1 MSNIKRKFLIVYP
14 DTWYFVRSKNVSQ
27 YSCFKDCKMVLINI
41 SKVYNVI
48 FLQKLYYSWRTM
60 HLSNILTFPNH
71 RLMDSL
77 ALHIVSLLWRR
88 PSLGVVLS
96 QYGEVWRNKFQ
107 KGIYQGQWKYHIYV
121 KNSVLT
127 PWPMIKALFKHEFL
141 LLICGSIF
149 LQLLLLGEVSQTWGS
164 TLNIDIWMN
173 SLLSTL

>member
-1 MSNIKRKFLIVYP
+1 MTAKCRDNKNSREMKGCLMLLDLDDLCVLHAFLAVVVYSLTKFFISLENVSNIKRKFLIVYP

-41 SKVYNVI
+41 SKVYSVI

-96 QYGEVWRNKFQ
+96 QYGKVWRNKFQ
-107 KGIYQGQWKYHIYV
+107 KEIY
-121 KNSVLT
+121 
-127 PWPMIKALFKHEFL
+127 
-141 LLICGSIF
+141 
-149 LQLLLLGEVSQTWGS
+149 
-164 TLNIDIWMN
+164 
-173 SLLSTL
+173 